1 MCAGSRPEA
10 QEVLTATRFGDHQV
24 ALKSGYDKYVS
35 VEKSGRL
42 TARADAISSQELW
55 QAVFQDV
62 RVTLVKSY
70 IPHLSLLSTL
80 LFVQCC
86 LYVPSLSRALQGKT
100 ALLGSNNCFLS
111 VSDSGE
117 IRCSSL
123 KVGEHEVLTVSS
135 SAGVFTQ
142 RGNLHAHESD
152 LQSVGQRAVR
162 LHLHLSSF
170 LFIYHFSSRYSCN
183 MYVG

>member
-62 RVTLVKSY
+62 RVTLVNSHTFLISHY
-70 IPHLSLLSTL
+70 CQH
-80 LFVQCC
+80 CC
-86 LYVPSLSRALQGKT
+86 LYSVVCTCLHCLGRCRARRPYWGPTTASCPSQTREK
-100 ALLGSNNCFLS
+100 S
-111 VSDSGE
+111 VVLASKWE
-117 IRCSSL
+117 NTRC
-123 KVGEHEVLTVSS
+123 
-135 SAGVFTQ
+135 
-142 RGNLHAHESD
+142 
-152 LQSVGQRAVR
+152 
-162 LHLHLSSF
+162 
-170 LFIYHFSSRYSCN
+170 
-183 MYVG
+183 